1 MKAELDKQTFLDNIS
16 ELRSYQS
23 KKLAKYRRNFRRY
36 NFTPYASIENIKNP
50 NEVGWFQANPE
61 ITHEEDL
68 LQYPEMN
75 VIKSTIDALTSK
87 IAESKV
93 RPFFNCINGSFKDI
107 LIVKQTQQF
116 FDQLYDWQDVNKKV
130 SETFRDCGIFDTGV
144 IYIDEEY
151 INIRRVLPWQVF
163 YRPAEKTYDKLTRIY
178 YEQKHFPVSLL
189 PDDIREK
196 LKNKLKDYEY
206 ITYGL
211 YYDIFYHKK
220 VIWIQELDYYAEKV
234 FEASVLPFVFL
245 FYNSPIMGDS
255 SESIV
260 DMLNSIQL
268 EVDQLMARISD
279 ASQVNPANTYFLPE
293 GSSVKAS
300 QLNNRVGNVVSY
312 RPSPN
317 MTGTPVTV
325 ATPPFISEQYM
336 ATVKELKQTAYE
348 MVGISQLS
356 AMSAKPTGLNSG
368 IALQS
373 MENIES
379 DRFETQLN
387 QVVRAYVDIAKIC
400 IQVFPKDEDILPPDR
415 LRRTIK
421 WADIVEE
428 TNKLVIQYSGADSL
442 SKDPSTKLSQLQT
455 LASAGIIPV
464 SRISQFL
471 EIPDL
476 QSGYSMSNN
485 AINAV
490 MTIIENCIEKNDF
503 EVPEYIPF
511 DMLKEEIINTQL
523 SLASADFNG
532 NQKDIEKLNEL
543 YAITEEKEQKWQ
555 DDINTIN
562 NAANTMQ
569 MINAGKDQQL
579 PQQTNVLSQEAN
591 MQPVD
596 LDVEADGAQPGEWNA
611 G

>member
-1 MKAELDKQTFLDNIS
+1 MKENLNKENFLDNIS
-16 ELRSYQS
+16 ELRNYQS

-50 NEVGWFQANPE
+50 SEVGWYQANPE
-61 ITHEEDL
+61 IVHEEDL
-68 LQYPEMN
+68 LQYPELN

-107 LIVKQTQQF
+107 LIVKQAQQF
-116 FDQLYDWQDVNKKV
+116 FDQLYDWKDVNKKV

-144 IYIDEEY
+144 IYIDEE
-151 INIRRVLPWQVF
+151 NIDITRALPWQVF
-163 YRPAEKTYDKLTRIY
+163 FRPAEKTYDNLTRIY
-178 YEQKHFPVSLL
+178 YERKQYPVSLL
-189 PDDIREK
+189 PKRILEK
-196 LKNKLKDYEY
+196 LKRGLREYEY

-211 YYDIFYHKK
+211 YYDTFYHKK
-220 VIWIQELDYYAEKV
+220 VIYIPELEYYEEKPY
-234 FEASVLPFVFL
+234 EASVLPFVFL

-268 EVDQLMARISD
+268 EVDNLMARISD

-293 GSSVKAS
+293 GSSIKAS

-336 ATVKELKQTAYE
+336 ATVEKLKQTAYE

-356 AMSAKPTGLNSG
+356 AMSLKPTGLNSG

-400 IQVFPKDEDILPPDR
+400 IQVFPKDADILPPDR
-415 LRRTIK
+415 IRRTIK
-421 WADIVEE
+421 WSDIVEE
-428 TNKLVIQYSGADSL
+428 TNKLIIQYSGADSL
-442 SKDPSTKLSQLQT
+442 SKDPSTKLAQLQT
-455 LASAGIIPV
+455 LASAGIIPL

-485 AINAV
+485 AISAI
-490 MTIIENCIEKNDF
+490 MTIIENCVEKDIF
-503 EVPEYIPF
+503 DVPEYIPF
-511 DMLKEEIINTQL
+511 GMLKEEIINTQL
-523 SLASADFNG
+523 SLASANFEG

-543 YAITEEKEQKWQ
+543 YAITEDKEQKWN

-562 NAANTMQ
+562 QAADTMQ
-569 MINAGKDQQL
+569 MVNAGENQQL
-579 PQQTNVLSQEAN
+579 PQQTNVLSQEAQ
-591 MQPVD
+591 MQPAD

-611 G
+611 E